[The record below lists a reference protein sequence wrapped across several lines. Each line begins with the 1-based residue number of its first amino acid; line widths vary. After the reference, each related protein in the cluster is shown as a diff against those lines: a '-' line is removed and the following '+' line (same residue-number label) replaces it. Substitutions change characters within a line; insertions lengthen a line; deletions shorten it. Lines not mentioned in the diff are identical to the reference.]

1 MTTPPV
7 KTKPRG
13 FTTVQEYRIFEESV
27 EKENK
32 FYNETPH
39 FQKRPGKCVAI
50 TGYTQ
55 ENLLNSFL
63 L

>member
-50 TGYTQ
+50 TG
-55 ENLLNSFL
+55 
-63 L
+63 